1 MEDNNKRYSNKH
13 YIIEA
18 IAIMVGTILGRMLYD
33 IFM

>member
-1 MEDNNKRYSNKH
+1 MEEENNKYSYKH
-13 YIIEA
+13 FIIEA